1 MLVLTRKLGETVL
14 LGEDVEVTVV
24 AVGPDGVRLGFV
36 APKDLRVMREELEP
50 PVEPVAARPVSELD
64 GVPARFAPGLS
75 A

>member
-14 LGEDVEVTVV
+14 LGDDVEVTVV

-36 APKDLRVMREELEP
+36 APKDVRVMREELEP
-50 PVEPVAARPVSELD
+50 AVEPVGSSPGERVRS
-64 GVPARFAPGLS
+64 APSSLR

>member
-14 LGEDVEVTVV
+14 LGDDVEVTVV

-36 APKDLRVMREELEP
+36 APKDVRVMREELEP
-50 PVEPVAARPVSELD
+50 SGAPLASSPGERARSASAP
-64 GVPARFAPGLS
+64 FAQRLS